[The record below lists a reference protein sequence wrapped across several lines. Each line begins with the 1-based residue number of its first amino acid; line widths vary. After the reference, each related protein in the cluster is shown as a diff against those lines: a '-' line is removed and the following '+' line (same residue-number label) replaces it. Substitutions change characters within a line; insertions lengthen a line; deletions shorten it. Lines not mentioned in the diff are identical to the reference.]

1 MLTLSNCSKTVIF
14 GLYSKTK
21 GYCKHVNRSSKH
33 LIRLCHFR
41 ALRRIPLEVLYKLN
55 LQYVPCLLWKLT
67 FSLVTILLV
76 LILSAATQSLSLYS
90 VSKGVI
96 YNQSSNFLS
105 HQIPPWFFK
114 ETNTLSEKRTRF
126 PFYNADNCSLAFSH
140 RDLIIFGLT
149 TPCPKCFSKFVVQQ
163 ADETTI
169 RALNGYSFVVLFVAK
184 TCTRGGILIL

>member
-1 MLTLSNCSKTVIF
+1 MSFSCTAQHHVRGPLQIKFAIRTL
-14 GLYSKTK
+14 
-21 GYCKHVNRSSKH
+21 
-33 LIRLCHFR
+33 
-41 ALRRIPLEVLYKLN
+41 
-55 LQYVPCLLWKLT
+55 LLWKWM
-67 FSLVTILLV
+67 FSLVIILYFCYSFFL
-76 LILSAATQSLSLYS
+76 LLYNLFPKALYS
-90 VSKGVI
+90 ISKGVI

-149 TPCPKCFSKFVVQQ
+149 TPCPKCFSKFVVQR
-163 ADETTI
+163 ADEATI

-184 TCTRGGILIL
+184 TCTRGGILFLQRRDENEWEMEDRPFRVWYKKRERS